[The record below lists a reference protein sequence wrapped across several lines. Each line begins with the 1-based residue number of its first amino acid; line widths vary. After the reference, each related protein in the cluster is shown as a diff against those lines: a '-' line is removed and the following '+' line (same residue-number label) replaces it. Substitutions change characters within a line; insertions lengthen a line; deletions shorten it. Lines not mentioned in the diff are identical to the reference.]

1 MKDIFEILGV
11 PADAP
16 KSMLK
21 ESFMQWKKAKQDV
34 LRKGTLEEQK
44 IAAEQISEVTAL
56 YKEAVKIVAAPE
68 MMTEAERMASVHG
81 KDKSG
86 NANWG
91 KTKDTSYWQRNS
103 YSSENNNSDNNNKPI
118 MIASVLILVICV
130 CGGLYLFKDNNFSTR
145 NISLPSFF
153 SKDTSP
159 ELPKFPEPSFPD
171 PPASIENSVGSDA
184 KSSNSTADKNKAN
197 KSEVNAKKLTDEDI
211 AREVFVK
218 YHNALGKHNFHD
230 AYGMMSPICKQNMG
244 GPDKLAVSFRDTI
257 ESKAYNVTLVRTEKD
272 EMVFDYV
279 LDSKDKVENNKIL
292 YQTFKGQVHMFKING
307 EWKVGYS
314 ESKRIN
320 NYIK

>member
-34 LRKGTLEEQK
+34 LRKGTPEEQK

-56 YKEAVKIVAAPE
+56 YKEAVKKLDDNGEVKDANELSGNNSSNASVKAGTKITAKKFAHNRRATNYLSYEKGNNNNNPLMIVA
-68 MMTEAERMASVHG
+68 
-81 KDKSG
+81 
-86 NANWG
+86 
-91 KTKDTSYWQRNS
+91 
-103 YSSENNNSDNNNKPI
+103 
-118 MIASVLILVICV
+118 LIIFIICL
-130 CGGLYLFKDNNFSTR
+130 CGGGYLFYDNDNFIAR
-145 NISLPSFF
+145 NIPFLGSSSKNSLPEYP
-153 SKDTSP
+153 KLP
-159 ELPKFPEPSFPD
+159 ELPEIS
-171 PPASIENSVGSDA
+171 ENSREPDVQPSKQGMEKSNA
-184 KSSNSTADKNKAN
+184 NESSNK
-197 KSEVNAKKLTDEDI
+197 VNSKPITDEDI

-218 YHNALGKHNFHD
+218 YHDALGKHNFHD

-244 GPDKLAVSFRDTI
+244 DPDKLAVSFRDTI

>member
-1 MKDIFEILGV
+1 MKDIFEILGL

-68 MMTEAERMASVHG
+68 MMTEAERMAIVHG

-103 YSSENNNSDNNNKPI
+103 YSSDNNNSDNNNKPI

-171 PPASIENSVGSDA
+171 PPASIENSVGSDV
-184 KSSNSTADKNKAN
+184 KSSNNTADKNKVN

-218 YHNALGKHNFHD
+218 YHEALGSHNFHA
-230 AYGMMSPICKQNMG
+230 AYSMMSPICKQNMG
-244 GPDKLAVSFRDTI
+244 DPDKLAVSFKDTI
-257 ESKAYNVTLVRTEKD
+257 ESKVSNVTLVRTEKD
-272 EMVFDYV
+272 EMVLDYI
-279 LDSKDKVENNKIL
+279 LDSKDKTEGNKIL
-292 YQTFKGQVHMFKING
+292 CQTFHGQVHMFKIDG

>member
-34 LRKGTLEEQK
+34 LRKGTPEEQK

-56 YKEAVKIVAAPE
+56 YKEAVKKLDDNGEVKDANELSGNNSSNASVKAGTKITAKKFAHNRRATNYLSYEKGNNNNNPLMIVA
-68 MMTEAERMASVHG
+68 
-81 KDKSG
+81 
-86 NANWG
+86 
-91 KTKDTSYWQRNS
+91 
-103 YSSENNNSDNNNKPI
+103 
-118 MIASVLILVICV
+118 LIIFIICL
-130 CGGLYLFKDNNFSTR
+130 CGGGYLFYDNDNFIAR
-145 NISLPSFF
+145 NIPFLGSSSKNSLPEYP
-153 SKDTSP
+153 KLP
-159 ELPKFPEPSFPD
+159 ELPEIS
-171 PPASIENSVGSDA
+171 ENSREPDVQPSKQGMEKSNA
-184 KSSNSTADKNKAN
+184 NESSNK
-197 KSEVNAKKLTDEDI
+197 VNSKPITDEDI

-218 YHNALGKHNFHD
+218 YHDALGKHNFHD
-230 AYGMMSPICKQNMG
+230 AFGMMSPKCKQNMG
-244 GPDKLAVSFRDTI
+244 DPDKLAVSFRDTI

>member
-34 LRKGTLEEQK
+34 LRKGTPEEQK

-56 YKEAVKIVAAPE
+56 YKEAVKKLDDNGEVKDANELSVNNSSNASVKAGTKITAKKFAHNRRATNYLSYEKGNNNNNPLMIVA
-68 MMTEAERMASVHG
+68 
-81 KDKSG
+81 
-86 NANWG
+86 
-91 KTKDTSYWQRNS
+91 
-103 YSSENNNSDNNNKPI
+103 
-118 MIASVLILVICV
+118 LIIFIICL
-130 CGGLYLFKDNNFSTR
+130 CGGGYLFYDNDNFIAR
-145 NISLPSFF
+145 NIPFLGSASKNSLPEYP
-153 SKDTSP
+153 KLP
-159 ELPKFPEPSFPD
+159 ELPEIS
-171 PPASIENSVGSDA
+171 ENSREPDVQPSKQGMEKSNA
-184 KSSNSTADKNKAN
+184 NESSNK
-197 KSEVNAKKLTDEDI
+197 VNSKPITDEDI
-211 AREVFVK
+211 ARDVFVK
-218 YHNALGKHNFHD
+218 YHDALGKHNFHD

-244 GPDKLAVSFRDTI
+244 DPDKLAVSFRDTI

>member
-1 MKDIFEILGV
+1 MKDIFEVLGV
-11 PADAP
+11 PADAS
-16 KSMLK
+16 KIMLK
-21 ESFMQWKKAKQDV
+21 ESFMQWKKAQQDI
-34 LRKGTLEEQK
+34 LRKGTPDEQK

-56 YKEAVKIVAAPE
+56 YKETVKNLVAPE
-68 MMTEAERMASVHG
+68 IVNEAGSLASSHRN
-81 KDKSG
+81 DKSG
-86 NANWG
+86 NATTVVP
-91 KTKDTSYWQRNS
+91 KKTSYWTRNS
-103 YSSENNNSDNNNKPI
+103 YSSGNNNIDNHNKPI

-130 CGGLYLFKDNNFSTR
+130 CGGLYLFKDNNFITR

-153 SKDTSP
+153 SKDNSP

-184 KSSNSTADKNKAN
+184 KLSNNTADKNKVN

-218 YHNALGKHNFHD
+218 YHEALGSHNFHA
-230 AYGMMSPICKQNMG
+230 AYSMMSPICKQNMG
-244 GPDKLAVSFRDTI
+244 DPDKLAVSFKDTI
-257 ESKAYNVTLVRTEKD
+257 ESKVSNVTLVRTEKD
-272 EMVFDYV
+272 EMVLDYI
-279 LDSKDKVENNKIL
+279 LDSKDKTEGNKIL
-292 YQTFKGQVHMFKING
+292 CQTFHGQVHMFKIDG

>member
-34 LRKGTLEEQK
+34 LRKGTPEEQK

-56 YKEAVKIVAAPE
+56 YKEAVKKLDDNGEVKDANE
-68 MMTEAERMASVHG
+68 LSGNNSSNASVKAG
-81 KDKSG
+81 
-86 NANWG
+86 
-91 KTKDTSYWQRNS
+91 TKITAKKFAHNRRATNYVSY
-103 YSSENNNSDNNNKPI
+103 EKGNNNNPL
-118 MIASVLILVICV
+118 MIVSLIIFIICL
-130 CGGLYLFKDNNFSTR
+130 CGGGYLFYDNDNFIAR
-145 NISLPSFF
+145 NIPFLGSASKNSLPEYP
-153 SKDTSP
+153 KLP
-159 ELPKFPEPSFPD
+159 ELPEIS
-171 PPASIENSVGSDA
+171 ENSREPDVQPSKQGMEKSNA
-184 KSSNSTADKNKAN
+184 NESSNK
-197 KSEVNAKKLTDEDI
+197 VNSKPITDEDI

-218 YHNALGKHNFHD
+218 YHDALGKHNFHD

-244 GPDKLAVSFRDTI
+244 DPDKLAVSFSDTI

>member
-1 MKDIFEILGV
+1 MKDIFEILGL

-34 LRKGTLEEQK
+34 LRKGTPEEQK
-44 IAAEQISEVTAL
+44 IAAEQISEVTVL
-56 YKEAVKIVAAPE
+56 YKEAVKKLDDNGEVKDTNELSGNNSSNASVKAGTKITAKKFAHNRGATNYVSDEKGNNNNPLMIVA
-68 MMTEAERMASVHG
+68 
-81 KDKSG
+81 
-86 NANWG
+86 
-91 KTKDTSYWQRNS
+91 
-103 YSSENNNSDNNNKPI
+103 
-118 MIASVLILVICV
+118 LIIFIICL
-130 CGGLYLFKDNNFSTR
+130 CGGGYLFYDNDNFIAR
-145 NISLPSFF
+145 NIPFLGSSSKNSLPEYP
-153 SKDTSP
+153 KLP
-159 ELPKFPEPSFPD
+159 ELPEIS
-171 PPASIENSVGSDA
+171 ENSSEPDVQPSKQGMEKSNA
-184 KSSNSTADKNKAN
+184 NESSNK
-197 KSEVNAKKLTDEDI
+197 VNSKPITDEDI

-218 YHNALGKHNFHD
+218 YHDALGKHNFHD

-244 GPDKLAVSFRDTI
+244 DPDKLAVSFRDTI

>member
-34 LRKGTLEEQK
+34 LRKGTPEEQK

-56 YKEAVKIVAAPE
+56 YKEAVKKLDDNGEVKDANELSGNNSSNASVKAGTKITAKKFAHNRRATNYLSYEKGNNNNNPLMIVA
-68 MMTEAERMASVHG
+68 
-81 KDKSG
+81 
-86 NANWG
+86 
-91 KTKDTSYWQRNS
+91 
-103 YSSENNNSDNNNKPI
+103 
-118 MIASVLILVICV
+118 LIIFIICL
-130 CGGLYLFKDNNFSTR
+130 CGGGYLFYDNDNFIAR
-145 NISLPSFF
+145 NIPFLGSASKNSLPEYP
-153 SKDTSP
+153 KLP
-159 ELPKFPEPSFPD
+159 ELPEIS
-171 PPASIENSVGSDA
+171 ENSREPDVQPSKQGMEKSNA
-184 KSSNSTADKNKAN
+184 NESSNK
-197 KSEVNAKKLTDEDI
+197 VNSKPITDEDI

-218 YHNALGKHNFHD
+218 YHDALGKHNFHD

-244 GPDKLAVSFRDTI
+244 DPDKLAVSFRDTI

>member
-34 LRKGTLEEQK
+34 LRKGIPEEQK
-44 IAAEQISEVTAL
+44 IATEQISEATVL
-56 YKEAVKIVAAPE
+56 YKEAVKKLDDNGEVKDTNELSGNSSSNASVKAGTKITAKKFAHNRGANDYVSYEKGNNNNPLMIVALIIFIICLCGGGYLFYDNDNFIARNIPFLGSSSKKSLPE
-68 MMTEAERMASVHG
+68 YPKFPELPEISENSREPDVQPSKQGME
-81 KDKSG
+81 KS
-86 NANWG
+86 NANE
-91 KTKDTSYWQRNS
+91 
-103 YSSENNNSDNNNKPI
+103 SSNKVNNKPI
-118 MIASVLILVICV
+118 
-130 CGGLYLFKDNNFSTR
+130 
-145 NISLPSFF
+145 
-153 SKDTSP
+153 
-159 ELPKFPEPSFPD
+159 
-171 PPASIENSVGSDA
+171 
-184 KSSNSTADKNKAN
+184 
-197 KSEVNAKKLTDEDI
+197 TDEDI
-211 AREVFVK
+211 AREIFVK
-218 YHNALGKHNFHD
+218 YHDALGKHNFHD

-244 GPDKLAVSFRDTI
+244 DPDKLAVSFRDTI